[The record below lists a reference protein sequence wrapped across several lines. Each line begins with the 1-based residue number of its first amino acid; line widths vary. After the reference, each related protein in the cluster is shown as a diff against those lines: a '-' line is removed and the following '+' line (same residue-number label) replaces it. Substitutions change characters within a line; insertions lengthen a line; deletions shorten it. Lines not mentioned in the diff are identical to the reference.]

1 MSINMCL
8 CAQEVTD
15 HTLSWI
21 CLLGTADRKHYES
34 RRIVAKWGTT
44 VLGPTGTQWQPP
56 WRPRVGPKLPL
67 SALRAK
73 AFGYSPLP
81 CCFPRSWMGQCC
93 SPSPKRNKRTN
104 ERAVP
109 KKACFSPSASQQ
121 ITLGSSDRVVHH
133 SAQLSLFIFRLLIIP
148 SIVISLPLR
157 HPVSVSLQIEEFSTK
172 IRATWR
178 KNQWSVAFLEW

>member
-1 MSINMCL
+1 MSINTCL

-21 CLLGTADRKHYES
+21 CLLGTVDRKHFES
-34 RRIVAKWGTT
+34 RRIVAKWATT
-44 VLGPTGTQWQPP
+44 VSGPTEAQWQPP

-67 SALRAK
+67 SPLWAK
-73 AFGYSPLP
+73 AFAYSPLP
-81 CCFPRSWMGQCC
+81 CCFPRSWMDQSC

-109 KKACFSPSASQQ
+109 KKACFSLPASQQ
-121 ITLGSSDRVVHH
+121 ITLDSSDRVVHH
-133 SAQLSLFIFRLLIIP
+133 SAQLCLFIFRLLIIP

-157 HPVSVSLQIEEFSTK
+157 YPVSVSLQIEECSTK
-172 IRATWR
+172 IRAMWW
-178 KNQWSVAFLEW
+178 KNQWSVAFLER